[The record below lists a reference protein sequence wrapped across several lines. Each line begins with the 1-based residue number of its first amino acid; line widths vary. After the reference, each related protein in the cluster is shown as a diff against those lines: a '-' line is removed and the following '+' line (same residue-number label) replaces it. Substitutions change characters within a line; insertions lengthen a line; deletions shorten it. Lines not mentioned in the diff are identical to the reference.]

1 LVPHFDEIRQQFNCR
16 YHFNNPRFMKKEI
29 TMLHISPS
37 LLAADFSCLADE
49 VRRIEQG
56 GADWLHLD
64 VMDGMFVPNISFGAP
79 VIGALRKHT
88 DLFFDVHLMI
98 VDPERYLDDFVAA
111 GADLITI
118 HAEASQNVEE
128 CLRLIHEKGCRAGL
142 AISPD
147 TPAEAVYP
155 YLEGV
160 DMILVMTVY
169 PGFGGQ
175 KFMASMMPKV
185 EAIRQKLNEL
195 GLSDTVD
202 LQVDGGIGVANT
214 ELVTRAGANSLV
226 AGSAIFRAEN
236 AAEVIAEMKKNAAI

>member
-1 LVPHFDEIRQQFNCR
+1 
-16 YHFNNPRFMKKEI
+16 
-29 TMLHISPS
+29 MLHISPS

-49 VRRIEQG
+49 VSRVERG

-64 VMDGMFVPNISFGAP
+64 VMDGIFVPNISFGAP

-88 DLFFDVHLMI
+88 KLFFDVHLMI

-128 CLRLIHEKGCRAGL
+128 CLRLIHQKGCRAGL

-155 YLEGV
+155 YLELA
-160 DMILVMTVY
+160 DLILVMTVY

-175 KFMASMMPKV
+175 KFMGSMMPKV
-185 EAIRQKLNEL
+185 TAIRQKLDAL

-202 LQVDGGIGVANT
+202 LEVDGGIGVANT
-214 ELVTRAGANSLV
+214 ELVTASGANALV
-226 AGSAIFRAEN
+226 AGSAIFRAEDAADVIEQMKQN
-236 AAEVIAEMKKNAAI
+236 AAL

>member
-1 LVPHFDEIRQQFNCR
+1 
-16 YHFNNPRFMKKEI
+16 
-29 TMLHISPS
+29 MLHISPS

-49 VRRIEQG
+49 VCRVERG

-64 VMDGMFVPNISFGAP
+64 VMDGIFVPNISFGAP

-88 DLFFDVHLMI
+88 KLFFDVHLMI

-128 CLRLIHEKGCRAGL
+128 CLRTIRQKGCRAGL

-147 TPAEAVYP
+147 TPAETVYP
-155 YLEGV
+155 YLELA
-160 DMILVMTVY
+160 DLILVMTVY

-175 KFMASMMPKV
+175 KFMGNMMPKV
-185 EAIRQKLNEL
+185 AAIRQKLNEMC
-195 GLSDTVD
+195 LSDTVD
-202 LQVDGGIGVANT
+202 LEVDGGIGVANT
-214 ELVTRAGANSLV
+214 ELVTTSGANALV

-236 AAEVIAEMKKNAAI
+236 AADVIEQMKQNAAQ

>member
-1 LVPHFDEIRQQFNCR
+1 MVFS
-16 YHFNNPRFMKKEI
+16 
-29 TMLHISPS
+29 MLHISPS
-37 LLAADFSCLADE
+37 LLAADFSKLQEE
-49 VRRIEQG
+49 VSRVEAG

-88 DLFFDVHLMI
+88 ALLFDVHLMI

-128 CLRLIHEKGCRAGL
+128 CLRLIHQKGCRAGL

-147 TPAEAVYP
+147 TPAEVVFS
-155 YLEGV
+155 YLDQV
-160 DMILVMTVY
+160 DLVLVMTVY

-175 KFMASMMPKV
+175 KFMDSMMPKV
-185 EAIRQKLNEL
+185 EAIRAKLNEM

-226 AGSAIFRAEN
+226 AGSAIFRAED
-236 AAEVIAEMKKNAAI
+236 AAAVIRDMQRAAVL

>member
-1 LVPHFDEIRQQFNCR
+1 
-16 YHFNNPRFMKKEI
+16 
-29 TMLHISPS
+29 MLHISPS
-37 LLAADFSCLADE
+37 LWAADFSRLADE
-49 VRRIEQG
+49 VCRVERG

-64 VMDGMFVPNISFGAP
+64 VMDGIFVPNISFGAP

-88 DLFFDVHLMI
+88 KLFFDVHLMI

-128 CLRLIHEKGCRAGL
+128 CLRLIHQKGCRAGL

-155 YLEGV
+155 YLELA
-160 DMILVMTVY
+160 DLILVMTVY

-175 KFMASMMPKV
+175 KFMGSMMPKV
-185 EAIRQKLNEL
+185 TAIRQKLDAL

-202 LQVDGGIGVANT
+202 LEVDGGIGVANT
-214 ELVTRAGANSLV
+214 ELVTASGANALV
-226 AGSAIFRAEN
+226 AGSAIFRAEDAADVIEQMKQN
-236 AAEVIAEMKKNAAI
+236 AAL

>member
-1 LVPHFDEIRQQFNCR
+1 
-16 YHFNNPRFMKKEI
+16 
-29 TMLHISPS
+29 MLHISPS

-49 VRRIEQG
+49 VSRVERG

-64 VMDGMFVPNISFGAP
+64 VMDGIFVPNISFGAP

-88 DLFFDVHLMI
+88 KLFFDVHLMI

-128 CLRLIHEKGCRAGL
+128 CLRLIHQKGCRAGL

-155 YLEGV
+155 YLELA
-160 DMILVMTVY
+160 DLILVMTVY

-175 KFMASMMPKV
+175 KFMGSMMPKV
-185 EAIRQKLNEL
+185 TAIRQKLDAL

-202 LQVDGGIGVANT
+202 LEVDGGIGVANT
-214 ELVTRAGANSLV
+214 ELVTASGANALV

-236 AAEVIAEMKKNAAI
+236 AADVIEQMKQNAAL

>member
-1 LVPHFDEIRQQFNCR
+1 
-16 YHFNNPRFMKKEI
+16 
-29 TMLHISPS
+29 MLHISPS

-49 VRRIEQG
+49 VCRVERG

-64 VMDGMFVPNISFGAP
+64 VMDGIFVPNISFGAP

-88 DLFFDVHLMI
+88 KLFFDVHLMI

-128 CLRLIHEKGCRAGL
+128 CLRLIHQKGCRAGL

-155 YLEGV
+155 YLELA
-160 DMILVMTVY
+160 DLILVMTVY

-175 KFMASMMPKV
+175 KFMGSMMPKV
-185 EAIRQKLNEL
+185 TAIRQKLDAL

-202 LQVDGGIGVANT
+202 LEVDGGIGVANT
-214 ELVTRAGANSLV
+214 ELVTAAGANALV
-226 AGSAIFRAEN
+226 AGSAIFRAEDAADVIEQMKQN
-236 AAEVIAEMKKNAAI
+236 AAL